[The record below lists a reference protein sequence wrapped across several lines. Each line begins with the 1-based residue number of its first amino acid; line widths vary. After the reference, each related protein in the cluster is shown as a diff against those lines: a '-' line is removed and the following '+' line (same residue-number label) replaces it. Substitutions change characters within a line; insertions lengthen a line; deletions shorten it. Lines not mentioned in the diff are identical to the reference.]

1 MRAPLTATRA
11 LDIAGATAALALAA
25 PVLAAA
31 ALAIRLRD
39 GAPVLFRQQRLGRAR
54 RPFTIVKLRTMT
66 AAGHAT
72 PLGAVLRNLG
82 VDELPQLFNVLRG
95 DMALVGPR
103 PLTSA
108 DVRRVG
114 WDAPRFDAR
123 WLVSPGLT
131 GPAQIASPRRCVPKL
146 SWRLDARYVRRRSL
160 AVDLRVLAASLLVPL
175 LGKRRARV
183 VLRALQRKLP

>member
-1 MRAPLTATRA
+1 MRARLTATRA
-11 LDIAGATAALALAA
+11 LDVAGATAALALAA

-54 RPFTIVKLRTMT
+54 RPFTIVKLRTMD
-66 AAGHAT
+66 AGRVT
-72 PLGAVLRNLG
+72 PLGAVLRDLG
-82 VDELPQLFNVLRG
+82 IDELPQLFNVLRG

-103 PLTSA
+103 PLTAA
-108 DVRRVG
+108 DVRRVR
-114 WDAPRFDAR
+114 WDTPRFDAR
-123 WLVSPGLT
+123 WLVAPGLT
-131 GPAQIASPRRCVPKL
+131 GPAQIAAARRCDVKL

-160 AVDLRVLAASLLVPL
+160 ALDLRVLAASLLVPL

-183 VLRALQRKLP
+183 VLRNLQRKLP

>member
-11 LDIAGATAALALAA
+11 LDVAGATAALALAA

-54 RPFTIVKLRTMT
+54 RPFTIVKLRTMD
-66 AAGHAT
+66 AGRAT

-82 VDELPQLFNVLRG
+82 VDELPQLYNVLRG

-103 PLTSA
+103 PLTAA

-123 WLVSPGLT
+123 WLVRP
-131 GPAQIASPRRCVPKL
+131 
-146 SWRLDARYVRRRSL
+146 D
-160 AVDLRVLAASLLVPL
+160 
-175 LGKRRARV
+175 
-183 VLRALQRKLP
+183 

>member
-1 MRAPLTATRA
+1 MRTPLTTTRA
-11 LDIAGATAALALAA
+11 LDIAGAAAALALAA

-31 ALAIRLRD
+31 AVAIRLRD
-39 GAPVLFRQQRLGRAR
+39 GAPVLFRQQRLGRGR
-54 RPFTIVKLRTMT
+54 RPFTIVKLRTMN
-66 AAGHAT
+66 AGHAT

-103 PLTSA
+103 PLTAS

-114 WDAPRFDAR
+114 WDAPCFDAR

-131 GPAQIASPRRCVPKL
+131 GPAQIASPRRCDAKL

-175 LGKRRARV
+175 LGKCRARV